1 MLLSEGPLSVQ
12 EKNFSFWTGYEFR
25 SLWNFSLVGN
35 SFANTIKNFFFFY
48 LLGASNYFNGIFCS
62 YCFLLLWSDG
72 SELFSIKK
80 ILKVEG
86 LKLQAA
92 ILKYMWRY
100 LCL

>member
-1 MLLSEGPLSVQ
+1 MSKSKISHSGLG
-12 EKNFSFWTGYEFR
+12 T
-25 SLWNFSLVGN
+25 SLGLYGISAWLEIVSQIRLK
-35 SFANTIKNFFFFY
+35 IFFFY